1 MKKQIIT
8 VFSLCFLILL
18 LVLIDF
24 LISRNFDNVNAEN
37 SEIVNIED
45 EKAPLEIAEG
55 EQWNGQL
62 PQNGEVSEADTGSIE
77 IPCYSAIFLKQSE
90 TLNLINPKG
99 NDVYFVYTIYDE
111 NKKEIYKS
119 KAIKPDNILPV
130 VVDFLDV
137 GEHNLVF
144 EISTFDIK
152 TESPCNGATLDVK
165 LTIKK

>member
-1 MKKQIIT
+1 MEKKKIIVLCLLIFLSGVS
-8 VFSLCFLILL
+8 VFAIYQCLK
-18 LVLIDF
+18 
-24 LISRNFDNVNAEN
+24 VNTRN
-37 SEIVNIED
+37 SEILNIED
-45 EKAPLEIAEG
+45 EKTPLEIAEG

-62 PQNGEVSEADTGSIE
+62 PQNGDISEADMGNIE
-77 IPCYSAIFLKQSE
+77 IPCYANIFFKKGE
-90 TLNLINPKG
+90 KLNLINPKG

-130 VVDFLDV
+130 TVDFLDV

-144 EISTFDIK
+144 AISTFDIK

-165 LTIKK
+165 LTVKE

>member
-1 MKKQIIT
+1 MKKRKIIAICI
-8 VFSLCFLILL
+8 LIFLLMCVG
-18 LVLIDF
+18 VLAYP
-24 LISRNFDNVNAEN
+24 NVNNRN
-37 SEIVNIED
+37 SEIINMED
-45 EKAPLEIAEG
+45 KKTPLEIAEG

-77 IPCYSAIFLKQSE
+77 IPCYSDIFLKKGE

-99 NDVYFVYTIYDE
+99 NDVYFVYTIYDKD
-111 NKKEIYKS
+111 KKEIFKS

-144 EISTFDIK
+144 AISTYDIK
-152 TESPCNGATLDVK
+152 TESPCNGAELDVK
-165 LTIKK
+165 VTVKE